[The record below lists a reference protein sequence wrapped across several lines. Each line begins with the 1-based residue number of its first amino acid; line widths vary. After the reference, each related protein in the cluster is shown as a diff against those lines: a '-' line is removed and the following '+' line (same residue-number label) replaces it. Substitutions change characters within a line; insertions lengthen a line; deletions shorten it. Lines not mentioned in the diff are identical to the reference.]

1 MDSHMHCTGHTF
13 IRWLIRENS
22 GHTIVKAYAMTDDPG
37 TSTMGGYTFT
47 LVSVSVDNYYQSIV
61 STVLTSDTMVEC
73 ADIQSVERA
82 VIGIAGLN
90 KIHRIMNAHAASTCT
105 GPGP

>member
-1 MDSHMHCTGHTF
+1 M
-13 IRWLIRENS
+13 IQ
-22 GHTIVKAYAMTDDPG
+22 
-37 TSTMGGYTFT
+37 GYH
-47 LVSVSVDNYYQSIV
+47 VSVSVDNYYQSIV

-82 VIGIAGLN
+82 VIGITGLN
-90 KIHRIMNAHAASTCT
+90 KIHRIMNVHAASMCT